1 MKVIAYC
8 SLVLT
13 SLLVLLWPLA
23 AYASIF
29 AFDAPSSGAYFELK
43 RYALVIGVLSYPW
56 GYLVAIARI
65 LARRKGQAWWSKLTI
80 GFSPDSVPPTCS
92 AVFACHGI
100 GPMNQLLG

>member
-43 RYALVIGVLSYPW
+43 RYALVIGVLSDPW

-80 GFSPDSVPPTCS
+80 GFLLTP
-92 AVFACHGI
+92 FL
-100 GPMNQLLG
+100 QLALLFLLATALGR